1 MKRRKC
7 KNCNRLFVITARHP
21 GQEYCSRKKC
31 QKARKTQWQ
40 RRRLS
45 GDEDYRG
52 NQADCQARWA
62 AKNPGYWK
70 RYREKHP
77 ESAQRN
83 RDKQRERNRINRRQ
97 PPAKSILPTIA
108 NMDAKHQQKP
118 LISGYYELT
127 PLTDPPFANMDPIV
141 VRIDEAVDFRV
152 LPVD

>member
-7 KNCNRLFVITARHP
+7 NKCNRLFVITACHP
-21 GQEYCSRKKC
+21 EQEYCSRDKC
-31 QKARKTQWQ
+31 QKARKTRWQ
-40 RRRLS
+40 RRKLS
-45 GDEDYRG
+45 SDEDYRK
-52 NQADCQARWA
+52 NQADCQERWA

-97 PPAKSILPTIA
+97 PPAKSMFPTIA
-108 NMDAKHQQKP
+108 NMDPKNPQKP

-127 PLTDPPFANMDPIV
+127 PIAGPPFANMGPIV
-141 VRIDEAVDFRV
+141 VRIDEAV
-152 LPVD
+152 